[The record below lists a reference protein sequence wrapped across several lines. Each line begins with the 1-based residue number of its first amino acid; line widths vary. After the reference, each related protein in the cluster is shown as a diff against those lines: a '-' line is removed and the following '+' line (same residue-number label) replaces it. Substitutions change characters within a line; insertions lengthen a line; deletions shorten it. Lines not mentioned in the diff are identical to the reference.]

1 MSFTRY
7 FAYGSNMAESVMA
20 AHCPGH
26 RYIGPADLPEH
37 RLAFTRRSVRTLTG
51 VADIVRADGQSV
63 WGALYELDESDLLA
77 IDRKEGNG
85 SNYERMQVRVRP
97 GGHEP
102 YADALRHF
110 RGVAV
115 DGWFLAE
122 CRLELG
128 GREGVGVDRAE
139 PFAQAQRPQERL
151 LHGDLLIKRKADEQ
165 GHRVAGDQR
174 VGIVGFGE
182 VQAVGHR
189 SILAVGERATGRR
202 TAAGV
207 GRC

>member
-26 RYIGPADLPEH
+26 RYIGLADLPEH

-63 WGALYELDESDLLA
+63 WGALYELDESDLRA

-97 GGHEP
+97 AGRGP
-102 YADALRHF
+102 YADALTY
-110 RGVAV
+110 AV
-115 DGWFLAE
+115 IDPL
-122 CRLELG
+122 
-128 GREGVGVDRAE
+128 DT
-139 PFAQAQRPQERL
+139 
-151 LHGDLLIKRKADEQ
+151 
-165 GHRVAGDQR
+165 
-174 VGIVGFGE
+174 E
-182 VQAVGHR
+182 VQPSHR
-189 SILAVGERATGRR
+189 STSTASSKPRTPACSPSNTAWRSPRWRRRRATGCSSSRAR
-202 TAAGV
+202 HRV
-207 GRC
+207 RDSRM